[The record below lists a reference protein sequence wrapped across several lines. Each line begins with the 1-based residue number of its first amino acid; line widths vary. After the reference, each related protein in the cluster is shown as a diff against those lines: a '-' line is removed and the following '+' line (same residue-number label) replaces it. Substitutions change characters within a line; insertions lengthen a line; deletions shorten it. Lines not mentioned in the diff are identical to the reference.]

1 MTLKSFYQLNQHI
14 HMQNDYRSIITS
26 LENMKQVQKGLDPV
40 IIKKWYDIVI
50 NEAKISCPEKLVN
63 SIKVEQDQILL
74 MKFELKSS
82 KRAIPYIIDSIE
94 KSLDKMP
101 VATKLYF
108 LKLEEVIQKEYEDFY
123 NKEQKKT

>member
-1 MTLKSFYQLNQHI
+1 
-14 HMQNDYRSIITS
+14 
-26 LENMKQVQKGLDPV
+26 
-40 IIKKWYDIVI
+40 
-50 NEAKISCPEKLVN
+50 
-63 SIKVEQDQILL
+63 

-108 LKLEEVIQKEYEDFY
+108 LKLEEGIQKEYEDFY
-123 NKEQKKT
+123 KKEQKKT

>member
-14 HMQNDYRSIITS
+14 HMYNDYSSIITS

-40 IIKKWYDIVI
+40 IIKKWYDVII
-50 NEAKISCPEKLVN
+50 NETKIICPEKLVD
-63 SIKVEQDQILL
+63 SMRVEQNQVLL

-94 KSLDKMP
+94 KNLDKMP
-101 VATKLYF
+101 FATKLYF
-108 LKLEEVIQKEYEDFY
+108 LKLEEIIQKEYEDFY
-123 NKEQKKT
+123 NKEQKKN